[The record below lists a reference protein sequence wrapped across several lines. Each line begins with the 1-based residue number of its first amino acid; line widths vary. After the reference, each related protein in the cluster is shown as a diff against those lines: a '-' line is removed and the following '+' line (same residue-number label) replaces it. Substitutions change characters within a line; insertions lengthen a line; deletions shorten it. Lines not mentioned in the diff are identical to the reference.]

1 MTKFCESL
9 QEHTMEKIN
18 FKKKK
23 MKLSTKKQQKSYQNV
38 KICCICKK
46 NFEDKHAKEKKRCKV
61 IVYFHYTGE
70 HWGAAHSKFNSK
82 YSIPKEAPISFHNG
96 SNYDCHLIIK
106 VLAEE
111 FERQFICLGENTEK
125 YTTFSVSV
133 QKEVA
138 RIDINGEEI
147 TKTIT
152 DYNLLIVQDLWQ
164 GHYEVSSCWKNL

>member
-1 MTKFCESL
+1 M
-9 QEHTMEKIN
+9 
-18 FKKKK
+18 
-23 MKLSTKKQQKSYQNV
+23 
-38 KICCICKK
+38 
-46 NFEDKHAKEKKRCKV
+46 
-61 IVYFHYTGE
+61 
-70 HWGAAHSKFNSK
+70 
-82 YSIPKEAPISFHNG
+82 
-96 SNYDCHLIIK
+96 IIK

-164 GHYEVSSCWKNL
+164 GHYEVSSC

>member
-1 MTKFCESL
+1 M
-9 QEHTMEKIN
+9 
-18 FKKKK
+18 
-23 MKLSTKKQQKSYQNV
+23 
-38 KICCICKK
+38 
-46 NFEDKHAKEKKRCKV
+46 
-61 IVYFHYTGE
+61 
-70 HWGAAHSKFNSK
+70 
-82 YSIPKEAPISFHNG
+82 
-96 SNYDCHLIIK
+96 IIK

-152 DYNLLIVQDLWQ
+152 DNNLLQITI
-164 GHYEVSSCWKNL
+164 Y

>member
-1 MTKFCESL
+1 M
-9 QEHTMEKIN
+9 
-18 FKKKK
+18 
-23 MKLSTKKQQKSYQNV
+23 
-38 KICCICKK
+38 
-46 NFEDKHAKEKKRCKV
+46 
-61 IVYFHYTGE
+61 
-70 HWGAAHSKFNSK
+70 
-82 YSIPKEAPISFHNG
+82 
-96 SNYDCHLIIK
+96 IIK

-152 DYNLLIVQDLWQ
+152 DYNLLQITI
-164 GHYEVSSCWKNL
+164 Y